1 MSTKISFGLSQ
12 KSIDEAIKQIEAY
25 QKSLDSKLS
34 LFCEKLIERGQ
45 TVAVEKLTESPL
57 GKTVTLKSD
66 KTEEEMGCKAVL
78 IATGEV
84 KYPEGR
90 EPFNLLFAIEFG
102 AGVRYN
108 SIQNPKAGELGF
120 GVGSYPGQTHAAD
133 PNGWYYFGDDG
144 KWHHSYGIKATM
156 PMYNAS
162 LEMIKS
168 VSEVAREVFGS
179 G

>member
-1 MSTKISFGLSQ
+1 M
-12 KSIDEAIKQIEAY
+12 
-25 QKSLDSKLS
+25 
-34 LFCEKLIERGQ
+34 
-45 TVAVEKLTESPL
+45 
-57 GKTVTLKSD
+57 TLKSD

-78 IATGEV
+78 IATGKV

-102 AGVRYN
+102 SGVRYN
-108 SIQNPKAGELGF
+108 SIPNPKAGELGF

>member
-66 KTEEEMGCKAVL
+66 KTEEKMGCKAVL

-108 SIQNPKAGELGF
+108 SITNPKSGELGF

-168 VSEVAREVFGS
+168 VSEVAKEVFGS

>member
-57 GKTVTLKSD
+57 GKTVTMKSD

-108 SIQNPKAGELGF
+108 STTHDPDAPLRLQEALRHTYCVPWYNR
-120 GVGSYPGQTHAAD
+120 YHAA
-133 PNGWYYFGDDG
+133 
-144 KWHHSYGIKATM
+144 
-156 PMYNAS
+156 
-162 LEMIKS
+162 
-168 VSEVAREVFGS
+168 S
-179 G
+179 GQNFR